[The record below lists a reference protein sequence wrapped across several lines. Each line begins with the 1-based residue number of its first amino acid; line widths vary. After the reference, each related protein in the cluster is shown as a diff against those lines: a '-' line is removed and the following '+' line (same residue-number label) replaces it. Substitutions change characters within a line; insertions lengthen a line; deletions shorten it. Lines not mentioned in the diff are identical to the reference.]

1 MIKKVLVLSLL
12 LLKFISP
19 QNIKAETDFY
29 VDADVIYEVKE
40 TGVTEATFN
49 LELINAGDERYATEY
64 ILNLEGIKPDNVSVI
79 YQGRDTPFSLV
90 RNNNNYS
97 IKVEFDDLVVGKG
110 TSRALQI
117 YFSEGTFATRTG
129 EVWEIAIPRL
139 SKPNTFRDYS
149 ISLSVPKSFGN
160 EAFISPEA
168 NKFEEKTKTNDYFF
182 QESEISN
189 TGISAG
195 FGKFQVFNFSLKY
208 HLENPL
214 NEKSDIEIAIPPDT
228 AFQKLYYKKIDPT
241 PINVSI
247 DNDGNWLAKY
257 ILEPRERLDVSA
269 EGSVQVFS
277 SPISS
282 LSTKSIKKYKYLE
295 RAEYW
300 ESDNEELKVLANQ
313 LKTPER
319 IYQFVSSNLKYDY
332 KRVNPNVQR
341 MGALNALKNKN
352 SAICMEYT
360 DLFIALARAAGI
372 PAREINGFA
381 YTENPEIQPLSL
393 VADVLHAWPE
403 YWNENLKTWIPVDPT
418 WGSTTGG
425 VDYFSRLDLR
435 HFAFVIHGESSTM
448 PYAPGSYKLGPNP
461 QKDVFV
467 NFGELPINRRPEL
480 EIVVEKRQ
488 NFPLLS
494 PKIYIS
500 IKNVGSQAIR
510 GVKPT
515 VVFDGEI
522 KRSDYVE
529 VIPPY
534 SKYEMQ
540 VDIPFSLFGTK
551 TPESVQILA
560 KDKFVTIPTLRGQIV
575 ILNLIT
581 ILFFLI
587 ILVLT
592 ILQKTGRLNLF
603 HKRFYLSKKV
613 IKGNIKELL
622 RKFGADGKN
631 SK

>member
-1 MIKKVLVLSLL
+1 MIKKVLVMILL
-12 LLKFISP
+12 LLIFIFP
-19 QNIKAETDFY
+19 RTIKAETDFY
-29 VDADVIYEVKE
+29 VDADAIYEVKE

-64 ILNLEGIKPDNVSVI
+64 NLNFEGIKPNNVSVI
-79 YQGRDTPFSLV
+79 YQGRDTPFSLI

-110 TSRALQI
+110 TSRTLQI
-117 YFSEGTFATRTG
+117 KFTEDTFATRTG
-129 EVWEIAIPRL
+129 EIWEIAIPRL

-149 ISLSVPKSFGN
+149 ITLSVPKSFGS

-168 NKFEEKTKTNDYFF
+168 NKVEEKPKTNDYFF
-182 QESEISN
+182 QESEISGS
-189 TGISAG
+189 GISAG

-228 AFQKLYYKKIDPT
+228 AFQKLYYERLDPT
-241 PINVSI
+241 PINVRI
-247 DNDGNWLAKY
+247 DDDGNWLAKY
-257 ILEPRERLDVSA
+257 ILEPRERLDISA

-295 RAEYW
+295 KTEFW
-300 ESDNEELKVLANQ
+300 ESDNEELKVLANE

-319 IYQFVSSNLKYDY
+319 IYQFVSSNLEYDY
-332 KRVNPNVQR
+332 KRVKPNVQR
-341 MGALNALKNKN
+341 MGALNAFKNKN

-403 YWNENLKTWIPVDPT
+403 YWDEKIKSWIPVDPT

-467 NFGELPINRRPEL
+467 SFGELPINRRPEL
-480 EIVVEKRQ
+480 DIVVEKRQ
-488 NFPLLS
+488 NLPLLS

-500 IKNVGSQAIR
+500 IKNAGSQAIR
-510 GVKPT
+510 EIKPT
-515 VVFDGEI
+515 VLFDGEI
-522 KRSDYVE
+522 KQSDYVE

-534 SKYEMQ
+534 AKYEMQ

-551 TPESVQILA
+551 TPERVQILA
-560 KDKFVTIPTLRGQIV
+560 KYKFVTIPTFRGQII
-575 ILNLIT
+575 ILNLIA
-581 ILFFLI
+581 ILSFLLV
-587 ILVLT
+587 LVLT
-592 ILQKTGRLNLF
+592 ILQKTGRLDIF
-603 HKRFYLSKKV
+603 HKRVNLSKKA
-613 IKGNIKELL
+613 IKGNIKGLL
-622 RKFGADGKN
+622 RRIRVYGKN